1 MIKKILSI
9 LSLFLLAFG
18 YFSCSEESNP
28 EFDQNN
34 FTKIYDHNSFSATY
48 YPIDIQQTADGGY
61 IILARTE
68 INDSFFFGTY
78 LMKADKDGNFEK
90 EVYLDENLV
99 NPVGKFMKAGDIYSF
114 FCMDELSNYE
124 AQIVT
129 IDGSAENLTVTPVSG
144 LTYPYIAA
152 LDNTNFIL
160 QSYNHLDKKTV
171 VSIVNPSGGVSN
183 SKEFDLGAGFEIDP
197 EIDIVQHFFKFGKK
211 IPFQV
216 GKTGSTYYFNGF
228 YNYSIALV
236 FTNLIADD
244 PQGVV
249 YGAGDNGGISTAVPI
264 SGNKFALA
272 RTNFGKN
279 YMQPNETLN
288 MSGIS
293 SSEGGNPFPELELNA
308 PIQILRATSESKS
321 VLVYASNTRSKQIGL
336 YFYDETTG
344 AFLSS
349 RYLGFSN
356 PFEIG
361 NLTQTEDGGLA
372 VCGTTYLAGRFPRI
386 CLFKLSKEELAKQV
400 K

>member
-9 LSLFLLAFG
+9 LALFLLAFG

-28 EFDQNN
+28 EFDQDN
-34 FTKIYDHNSFSATY
+34 FTKIYDSNSFTATY
-48 YPIDIQQTADGGY
+48 YPIDLEQTADGGF

-68 INDSFFFGTY
+68 IENTNFFGTY
-78 LMKADKDGNFEK
+78 LLKADQDGNFEN
-90 EVYLDENLV
+90 EMHFDASFV
-99 NPVGKFMKAGDIYSF
+99 NPVAKFMKVGDTYTF
-114 FCMDELSNYE
+114 FCMDEFRMAKLVS
-124 AQIVT
+124 
-129 IDGSAENLTVTPVSG
+129 IDGNLENLTVSLVNG
-144 LTYPYIAA
+144 ITYPYVAA
-152 LDNTNFIL
+152 LDNTNFVL
-160 QSYNHLDKKTV
+160 QSFNDVDKKTAMSIINPAGNV
-171 VSIVNPSGGVSN
+171 VKN
-183 SKEFDLGAGFEIDP
+183 KEFDLGAGFEIDP

-236 FTNLIADD
+236 FTDLNADD

-249 YGAGDNGGISTAVPI
+249 YGEGDNGGISTAVPI
-264 SGNKFALA
+264 AGSKFALA

-279 YMQPNETLN
+279 YMLPNQTLN

-293 SSEGGNPFPELELNA
+293 SSEGGNPFPELEINA
-308 PIQILRATSESKS
+308 PIQILRATSESKN

-386 CLFKLSKEELAKQV
+386 CLFKISKEELAKQV